1 LDVQSGKMNAIR
13 LRSKMKIVRRQ
24 FLHLAGAATAFFA
37 SPYVARAQEQAPKI
51 GVSPPRS
58 ARDRLEE
65 ALARIADP
73 KGEGARACLTVYSQ
87 AARNAA
93 DAADARARTGI
104 SLGPLD
110 GAIVTIKDLF
120 DVAGEP
126 TRAGSKVLAD
136 APPATTD
143 APVVRRLRSAGAVI
157 AAKTNMAE
165 FAFSGIGSNPH
176 YGTPGNP
183 ADRMRVPGGSSS
195 GAAVAVADGMCEIAI
210 GTDTGGSTRIPAAF
224 CGVVGYKPSKSRVP
238 TEGAFPLS
246 YTLDSVGPIA
256 RSVAACA
263 AADAVMAGDDPWTL
277 EPATLQGVR
286 LGIPQGLPLRGL
298 DQTVA
303 AQFSDSTK
311 ELGRTGVRLSDELL
325 PLLDDMVRIN
335 SKATFAVAESYSIHR
350 ERLATR
356 AADYDPFVR
365 SRIEG
370 GRTLSAAD
378 YMAMLRDRTALV
390 RAMDARLSDLDGLV
404 LPTTPIVAP
413 TIAEVSSSEGFTAK
427 NGLVLRNPAI
437 VNFFDLCAISLPL
450 PRAGG
455 LPVGLMLVARNGHDH
470 RLFRM
475 ATAVERL
482 FAA

>member
-1 LDVQSGKMNAIR
+1 MRGCAPHREEEKMN
-13 LRSKMKIVRRQ
+13 MVRRQ
-24 FLHLAGAATAFFA
+24 FLHLAAASTAAFA
-37 SPYVARAQEQAPKI
+37 SPYLVRAQEQASKI
-51 GVSPPRS
+51 GVAPPRS

-87 AARNAA
+87 AAHNAA
-93 DAADARARTGI
+93 DAADARARAGI
-104 SLGPLD
+104 TLGPLD
-110 GAIVTIKDLF
+110 GAIISIKDLF

-136 APPATTD
+136 APPASID
-143 APVVRRLRSAGAVI
+143 APVVRRLRTAGAVI
-157 AAKTNMAE
+157 VAKTNMVE
-165 FAFSGIGSNPH
+165 FAFSGIGLNPH

-183 ADRMRVPGGSSS
+183 ADRTRVPGGSSS

-224 CGVVGYKPSKSRVP
+224 CGVVGYKPTKSRVP

-277 EPATLQGVR
+277 EPAPLSGLR
-286 LGIPQGLPLRGL
+286 LGVPQGLPLKDL
-298 DQTVA
+298 DQTIA
-303 AQFSDSTK
+303 AQFSDATK
-311 ELGRTGVRLSDELL
+311 ELDRRGVHLSDELL
-325 PLLDDMVRIN
+325 PLLDDMVRVN
-335 SKATFAVAESYSIHR
+335 SKATFAVAESYLIHR
-350 ERLATR
+350 ERLTTR

-370 GRTLSAAD
+370 GRALSAAD
-378 YMAMLRDRTALV
+378 YMAMLRDRAALV
-390 RAMDARLSDLDGLV
+390 RAMDARLSDLDALV

-413 TIAEVSSSEGFTAK
+413 MIAEVASSEGFTAK
-427 NGLVLRNPAI
+427 NGMALRNPAI
-437 VNFFDLCAISLPL
+437 INFFDLCAISLPL

-455 LPVGLMLVARNGHDH
+455 LPVGLMLVARNGHDR

-475 ATAVERL
+475 AAAVERVL
-482 FAA
+482 AA

>member
-1 LDVQSGKMNAIR
+1 
-13 LRSKMKIVRRQ
+13 MKIVRRQ
-24 FLHLAGAATAFFA
+24 FLRLVGAAPALVA
-37 SPYVARAQEQAPKI
+37 WPYVVRAQGQAPRI
-51 GVSPPRS
+51 GVSPARS

-87 AARNAA
+87 AARSAA
-93 DAADARARTGI
+93 DAADARARAGI
-104 SLGPLD
+104 TLGVLD
-110 GAIVTIKDLF
+110 GAIISIKDLF

-126 TRAGSKVLAD
+126 TRAGSKVLVD
-136 APPATTD
+136 APPASSD
-143 APVVRRLRSAGAVI
+143 APVVHRLRAAGAVI
-157 AAKTNMAE
+157 VAKTNMVE
-165 FAFSGIGSNPH
+165 FAFSGIGTNPH

-183 ADRMRVPGGSSS
+183 ADRTRVPGGSSS
-195 GAAVAVADGMCEIAI
+195 GAAVAVADSMCEIAI

-224 CGVVGYKPSKSRVP
+224 CGVVGYKPTKSRVP

-246 YTLDSVGPIA
+246 FTLDSVGPIA
-256 RSVAACA
+256 RSVAACS
-263 AADAVMAGDDPWTL
+263 AADAVMAGDDPWTV
-277 EPATLQGVR
+277 EPAPLQGLR
-286 LGIPQGLPLRGL
+286 LGIPLGLPLRDL

-303 AQFSDSTK
+303 ARFSDAIKQLT
-311 ELGRTGVRLSDELL
+311 RPGVRLSDEPL
-325 PLLDDMVRIN
+325 PLLDEMVRIN

-350 ERLATR
+350 ERLTTR

-365 SRIEG
+365 SRIEA

-455 LPVGLMLVARNGHDH
+455 LPVGLMLVARKGHDH
-470 RLFRM
+470 RLFRI
-475 ATAVERL
+475 AAALELL